1 MPDSPPVIASATA
14 PPVRTLRDLRPGD
27 QATICCLQDPEM
39 ALKLLEMGCVP
50 GQRVRLRS
58 RAPLGGPITVV
69 VGDEEYTLLAA
80 ARGSRH
86 DRAKKRLSDFRLSD

>member
-1 MPDSPPVIASATA
+1 MAERPISAATSA
-14 PPVRTLRDLRPGD
+14 ALPARTLRDLRPGD

-50 GQRVRLRS
+50 GQRVRLRA

-69 VGDEEYTLLAA
+69 VGDEEYILSLRREEAATILL
-80 ARGSRH
+80 
-86 DRAKKRLSDFRLSD
+86 KEIE